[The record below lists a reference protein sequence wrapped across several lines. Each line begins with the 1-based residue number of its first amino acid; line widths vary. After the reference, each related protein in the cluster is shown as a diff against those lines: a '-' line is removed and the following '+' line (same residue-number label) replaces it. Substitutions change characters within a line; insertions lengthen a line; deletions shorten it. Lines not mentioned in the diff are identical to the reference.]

1 MTSVKLWWRGPLR
14 VGELNKA
21 NSTFSGLDKPHLYF
35 SVQVY
40 HSKTIAYVGQTQNFW
55 KRMLDYYE
63 GFLGFASWLRD
74 NHGEPWY
81 KPSKDRTCF
90 VDLLDQKLEFGTEI
104 AVEEVKRLQ
113 FFCARC
119 DDPNL
124 IRQVEAAL
132 IGRFMDRVKD
142 SAPVP
147 KKLECD
153 NSRRENYGRDLPRIL
168 ITNRAHSSSPEATE
182 YLELL
187 FGPKKISWGKAN
199 G

>member
-1 MTSVKLWWRGPLR
+1 MKSIDLLWQGPLR

-21 NSTFSGLDKPHLYF
+21 TSALSGLDGPHLYF
-35 SVQVY
+35 CVQVY
-40 HSKTIAYVGQTQNFW
+40 HSKTVAYVGQTQNFW

-63 GFLGFASWLRD
+63 GFLGFAYWLRD
-74 NHGEPWY
+74 NHGKPRY

-90 VDLLDQKLEFGTEI
+90 VDLLDKKLEFGMEI

-132 IGRFMDRVKD
+132 IGRVWGRAKK
-142 SAPVP
+142 SAPGP

-153 NSRRENYGRDLPRIL
+153 NSRRERYGSDLPPIS
-168 ITNRAHSSSPEATE
+168 ITNHPSSAAADE

-187 FGPKKISWGKAN
+187 FGPKPIRWGQTD